1 MSLKR
6 NSVAF
11 AATQPTRVAKT
22 RGGKLIIAVV
32 RDMNRQSA
40 SSSFSRDF
48 TSSFSFDVDAL
59 SAMISTMLQIQE
71 LDNRFRNLESII
83 DANQREFRS
92 SLQDTFTQFMKRF
105 DALEQRDISSTSSTP
120 SHQGQGNLVPFNAP
134 RDVLFR

>member
-1 MSLKR
+1 MPSKR
-6 NSVAF
+6 NSVAL
-11 AATQPTRVAKT
+11 AVTQPTCVAKT

-105 DALEQRDISSTSSTP
+105 NALKQCSIFSTSSTSSR
-120 SHQGQGNLVPFNAP
+120 QDQGNLILFNAP
-134 RDVLFR
+134 RDVLSH